1 MQYKELAK
9 IIDDATLFLQANL
22 HTCTIGKI
30 SAVKGK
36 LIDVEP
42 VIPRMVDGK
51 PEKLTVFPDVI
62 PFWFGGGS
70 SYETWPLAVG
80 DYCLLIVQE
89 RCIDRWADGTDFA
102 EPPEARMHD
111 YSDSIAL
118 CGLKNLSQ
126 AVEII
131 DRIHRVG
138 DMLHTG
144 DLEHVGNTEQTGN
157 FELTGNM
164 TINGNLTVN
173 GDITC
178 TGILTVPTINTQT
191 LTASTGATIG
201 GKAFATHQH
210 SGVTSGGSNT
220 GGVA

>member
-1 MQYKELAK
+1 MEYRELAK
-9 IIDDATLFLQANL
+9 IMDDAMAFLQANL
-22 HTCTIGKI
+22 HTSTIGKI
-30 SAVKGK
+30 AAVKGK

-62 PFWFGGGS
+62 PIWFGGGD

-118 CGLKNLSQ
+118 CGLRNLSQ
-126 AVEII
+126 AVEVI

-138 DMLHTG
+138 DMLHEG
-144 DLEHVGNTEQTGN
+144 DLEQTGN
-157 FELTGNM
+157 IELTGSIGQ
-164 TINGNLTVN
+164 TGNH
-173 GDITC
+173 
-178 TGILTVPTINTQT
+178 T
-191 LTASTGATIG
+191 LTGFNDAASYKVAGEAGVDGTFTSQDGKTITVKKG
-201 GKAFATHQH
+201 IITAI
-210 SGVTSGGSNT
+210 V
-220 GGVA
+220 

>member
-36 LIDVEP
+36 LVDVEP
-42 VIPRMVDGK
+42 VIPRMIDGK
-51 PEKLTVFPDVI
+51 AEKLTVFPDVMA
-62 PFWFGGGS
+62 FWFGGGS
-70 SYETWPLAVG
+70 SYETWPVAAG
-80 DYCLLIVQE
+80 DYCLLIIQE

-126 AVEII
+126 AVDMIG
-131 DRIHRVG
+131 RIKRVG
-138 DMLHTG
+138 NMLHEG
-144 DLEHVGNTEQTGN
+144 DLEHIGNTEQTGDI
-157 FELTGNM
+157 EQSGNHTLSGFNDAASYKVAGEAGADGTFTSQDGK
-164 TINGNLTVN
+164 TITVKK
-173 GDITC
+173 GIITS
-178 TGILTVPTINTQT
+178 IV
-191 LTASTGATIG
+191 
-201 GKAFATHQH
+201 
-210 SGVTSGGSNT
+210 
-220 GGVA
+220 